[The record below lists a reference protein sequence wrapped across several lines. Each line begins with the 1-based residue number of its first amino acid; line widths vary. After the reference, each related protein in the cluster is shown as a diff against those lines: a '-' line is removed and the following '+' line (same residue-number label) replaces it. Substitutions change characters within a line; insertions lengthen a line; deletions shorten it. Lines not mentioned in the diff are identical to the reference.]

1 MRILVV
7 EDDRSLCEAVAY
19 WLRTRQYSVDE
30 CHDGHEADYYRKE
43 GSYDCILLDRMLPG
57 ADGISVLKNMRMEGD
72 STPVILITALG
83 TLADKLD
90 GLDNGADDY
99 LVKPFEFEEL
109 EARIRSVTRRRF
121 GTGADRTLRFGDISY
136 LPDELRLFGP
146 GGSAVLSK
154 KEGQVMEILIQ
165 NAPKTLAREMILSK
179 VWGINSDVEMTN
191 LDNYIHFLR
200 KRLRSL
206 KCTVKITNVWGI
218 GYRMED
224 EA

>member
-7 EDDRSLCEAVAY
+7 EDDRALCDAVAY
-19 WLRTRQYSVDE
+19 WLRAHQYSVDE

-57 ADGISVLKNMRMEGD
+57 LDGVSILKKMREQKD
-72 STPVILITALG
+72 TTPVILITALG
-83 TLADKLD
+83 TLSDKLT
-90 GLDNGADDY
+90 GLDSGADDY

-121 GTGADRTLRFGDISY
+121 GTDPDRTLHFKDTSY
-136 LPDELRLFGP
+136 DPDRLKLSGP
-146 GGSAVLSK
+146 GGFSVLSK
-154 KEGQVMEILIQ
+154 KEGLVMETLLL
-165 NAPKTLAREMILSK
+165 NAGKTLSREMIINR
-179 VWGINSDVEMTN
+179 VWGIDSDVEVSN

-200 KRLRSL
+200 KRLKSL
-206 KCTVKITNVWGI
+206 KCTVKIANVWGV
-218 GYRMED
+218 GYRLEE